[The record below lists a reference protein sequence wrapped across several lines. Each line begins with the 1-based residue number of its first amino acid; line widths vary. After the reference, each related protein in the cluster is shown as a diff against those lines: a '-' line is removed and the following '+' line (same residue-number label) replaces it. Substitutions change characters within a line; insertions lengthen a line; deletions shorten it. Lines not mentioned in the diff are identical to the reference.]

1 LSGTG
6 VGVGWG
12 VGVKFG
18 VGRGV
23 GDGVGV
29 GRGVAVGEGLGESS
43 AQPDMRMTR
52 DTARSSGR
60 RGRGGI
66 DGGSYTG

>member
-1 LSGTG
+1 
-6 VGVGWG
+6 

-23 GDGVGV
+23 GVGVGV
-29 GRGVAVGEGLGESS
+29 GRGVAVGEGLGDRSEHP
-43 AQPDMRMTR
+43 ARMTTR
-52 DTARSSGR
+52 DAARRRIR
-60 RGRGGI
+60 RGREGI